1 MDPKKMNPKQK
12 KAQEAMAK
20 SDKEYAHAM
29 DQFKLEKWFKSDKM
43 KPKKPQVK
51 LVKTTYYENY
61 K

>member
-1 MDPKKMNPKQK
+1 MNPKQK

-29 DQFKLEKWFKSDKM
+29 EQFKLEKWFKSDKM